1 MARRAKQHHLLG
13 VSAGVNR
20 AGLAWDTMPTALI
33 TGPTSGIGTAFAR
46 RLAAEGYDLVLVAR
60 DAERLRRCSEQLSQ
74 RHGVS
79 AEMFPADLANASERQ
94 RVEQR
99 LRTGDLVDLLVNNAG
114 FGTATAFLDTDITDL
129 QAQLDV
135 NVTSVLRLTH
145 AALPGMV
152 RAGRGAVINVSS
164 VVSFLPGRGT
174 TYGASKAYVTMF
186 SEGLAVAL
194 ADTGVQVLALCPGF
208 VRTEFH
214 ARAGIDVAESPSV
227 FWLDADT
234 VVRDCLADLR
244 RGRTISVPGLQYR
257 ALVGLVDVLP
267 RGLVRRIAGLTGRD
281 RR

>member
-1 MARRAKQHHLLG
+1 
-13 VSAGVNR
+13 
-20 AGLAWDTMPTALI
+20 MPTALI
-33 TGPTSGIGTAFAR
+33 TGPTAGIGAAFAR

-60 DAERLRRCSEQLSQ
+60 DRDRLQQLSAELSQ

-79 AEMFPADLANASERQ
+79 AEVLPADLADTTQRQ
-94 RVEQR
+94 LVEQR
-99 LRTGDLVDLLVNNAG
+99 LRTGDPVHLLVNNAG
-114 FGTATAFLDTDITDL
+114 VGVATEFLDADIADL

-145 AALPGMV
+145 AALGPMV
-152 RAGRGAVINVSS
+152 AAGRGAVINVSS

-174 TYGASKAYVTMF
+174 SYGASKAYVTML
-186 SEGLAVAL
+186 SEGLAVRL
-194 ADTGVQVLALCPGF
+194 AGTGVQVLALCPGY
-208 VRTEFH
+208 VHTEFH
-214 ARAGIDVAESPSV
+214 ARAGMDMTGSPEA

-267 RGLVRRIAGLTGRD
+267 RGLVRRLAGRTARGRT
-281 RR
+281 